1 MLLPLCCCW
10 VSPAGAWSLGSG
22 GKSDFRLTRGDH
34 NKTVKPSRIL
44 NNGMWAGPNAVDRR
58 YLSRRLNYPPGR
70 RLKPR
75 PRLPFSGWWEGSCS
89 GRSRRRGDEFES
101 IVSSSATHVQLL
113 ERILLRR
120 GLGALEAARD
130 CCVDCG
136 RTPLTGEQIHVY
148 AGGEQRIVCELCR
161 PSRRESPLASEI
173 VRHFERGHA
182 VRLTARAA

>member
-1 MLLPLCCCW
+1 
-10 VSPAGAWSLGSG
+10 VSAP
-22 GKSDFRLTRGDH
+22 
-34 NKTVKPSRIL
+34 
-44 NNGMWAGPNAVDRR
+44 
-58 YLSRRLNYPPGR
+58 
-70 RLKPR
+70 
-75 PRLPFSGWWEGSCS
+75 
-89 GRSRRRGDEFES
+89 
-101 IVSSSATHVQLL
+101 ATHVQLL

-161 PSRRESPLASEI
+161 PARRDSPLASEI